1 MKVFQIP
8 RCRLR
13 VKRIESISIINFQH
27 CFLISYQRRKYTY
40 FKRNNFLEIGI
51 FIDRCKNFSFLNN
64 FQE

>member
-8 RCRLR
+8 VGYELR
-13 VKRIESISIINFQH
+13 GSKKISIINFQH